1 MPKRNRE
8 GSMIDQPIM
17 EIEANEEVMDIHIYL
32 ENEMFQIRKKKR
44 RVWTSK
50 KLFSE
55 EKRVLW
61 EVCNV
66 PAGEGWIPMQR
77 DKWFLLQGRLH
88 NWRQSKV
95 KWIKKKK

>member
-50 KLFSE
+50 KNYFQRKKE
-55 EKRVLW
+55 YFEKYAMSLQERD
-61 EVCNV
+61 EYQCREIN
-66 PAGEGWIPMQR
+66 GFYCKEGYITG
-77 DKWFLLQGRLH
+77 D
-88 NWRQSKV
+88 KV
-95 KWIKKKK
+95 KWNE

>member
-50 KLFSE
+50 KIIFRGKKSTLRS
-55 EKRVLW
+55 
-61 EVCNV
+61 
-66 PAGEGWIPMQR
+66 MQCPCR
-77 DKWFLLQGRLH
+77 RGMNTNAER
-88 NWRQSKV
+88 
-95 KWIKKKK
+95 